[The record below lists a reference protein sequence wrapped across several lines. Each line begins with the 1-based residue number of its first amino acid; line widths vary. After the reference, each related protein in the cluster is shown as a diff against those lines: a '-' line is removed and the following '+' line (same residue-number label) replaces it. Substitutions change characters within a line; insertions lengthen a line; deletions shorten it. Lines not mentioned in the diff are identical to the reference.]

1 MRHAVAALLVVVTLA
16 GCKQEP
22 PVPGR
27 VEVVVD
33 TAVQKPW
40 RREQVF
46 VGRLA
51 AAEDVAI
58 RTKVSGYLKEK
69 TFREGEEVKAGD
81 LLFRIDP
88 APVEAELRKAEAA
101 LKQAESARSLA
112 DANYKRG
119 QEVFAKGAISAS
131 EIDKLKG
138 AVNDA
143 DANLAAVKAQ
153 LDGATLNLGYTEVR
167 APVSGRI
174 GASKVSVGDLVGP
187 DSGGLVTLVSIDPV
201 RVEFQVSEVVF
212 LNALKKRREYEAR
225 GETPPPLHVSI
236 EQSNGER
243 YGREGVIDY
252 VDNRI
257 NETTATL
264 TVKASVPNPDGQ
276 LVVGQYVRVHVPAP
290 QENPVLMIPQAA
302 LQSDQQGM
310 FVLEV
315 DAENAVRRRNVQ
327 VGERVEDRII
337 VTGGI
342 AEGARLIVR
351 GVQKVKTGQTV
362 DVKPLPPQA

>member
-1 MRHAVAALLVVVTLA
+1 MRHALIAALVVVTLA
-16 GCKQEP
+16 GCKQAP
-22 PVPGR
+22 PTPGP

-33 TAVQKPW
+33 TAIQKTW
-40 RREQVF
+40 RRETVF

-69 TFREGEEVKAGD
+69 AFREGDEVKAGD

-88 APVEAELRKAEAA
+88 APVEAEVRKAEAA

-112 DANYKRG
+112 QANMKRG
-119 QEVFAKGAISAS
+119 QEVFDKGAISAS
-131 EIDKLKG
+131 ELDKLKG
-138 AVNDA
+138 AMNDA
-143 DANLAAVKAQ
+143 EANLAAVKAQ
-153 LDGATLNLGYTEVR
+153 LDGARLNLGYTEVR

-174 GASKVSVGDLVGP
+174 GASKASVGDLVGP
-187 DSGGLVTLVSIDPV
+187 DSGGLVTLVTVDPI

-225 GETPPPLHVSI
+225 GETPPPLHVSV

-252 VDNRI
+252 IDNRI

-264 TVKASVPNPDGQ
+264 TVKASVPNPEGQ

-290 QENPVLMIPQAA
+290 QEESVIMIPQAA

-315 DAENAVRRRNVQ
+315 DADNKVKRRNVT
-327 VGERVEDRII
+327 VGDRVEDRVI
-337 VTGGI
+337 VIGGL

-362 DVKPLPPQA
+362 NVKALPPQA